1 MPRDPIALEDARAWL
16 AKAELDLRAAR
27 GDLTLAPPL
36 LGDAAFHCQQAAE
49 KALKAVLALHDQ
61 PFRKTHDL
69 GELERAVRD
78 AEPSLAK
85 PASAAVPL
93 SDYAWEFRYP
103 GDVVDPPAAE
113 VDEALDIASA
123 LVGAVRVVLAG

>member
-1 MPRDPIALEDARAWL
+1 MPRDPIALDDARAWL
-16 AKAELDLRAAR
+16 AKAELDLCAAR
-27 GDLTLAPPL
+27 GDLDLAPPL
-36 LGDAAFHCQQAAE
+36 LGDAAFHCQRASE

-78 AEPSLAK
+78 AEPSLAAA
-85 PASAAVPL
+85 ASSVVPI

-103 GDVVDPPAAE
+103 GDVLDPPAAE
-113 VDEALDIASA
+113 VDEALGLATA
-123 LVGAVRVVLAG
+123 LVEAVRAVLVN